1 MFTKGQ
7 VIFAILFFIAF
18 VFFVVRSYRKD
29 RNLHRKNFKGV
40 GWIALSFAAFI
51 ILLFIIKYVL
61 NK

>member
-7 VIFAILFFIAF
+7 VIFAILFVIAF

-29 RNLHRKNFKGV
+29 RNFHRKNFKGV
-40 GWIALSFAAFI
+40 RWIALTFLAFV
-51 ILLFIIKYVL
+51 ILLFVIKYLL

>member
-7 VIFAILFFIAF
+7 VIFAILFVIGFVIFI
-18 VFFVVRSYRKD
+18 VRSYRKD
-29 RNLHRKNFKGV
+29 RNFHRKNFKGV
-40 GWIALSFAAFI
+40 RWVALTFIAFV